1 MLSCV
6 GKACL
11 SRYASCKKLAVSMV
25 TIVGVT
31 DLCWELISAPG
42 SSKIGHSLLAALVCC
57 RLWLCGWLLCQGELP
72 ALSAGG
78 AGQPVSLLGH
88 VHAVS
93 SRFQIIFSFFRHP
106 SVRTPQ
112 GRSFSNVLWPNE
124 KERRWI
130 TILHILFMLKGFYN
144 TINY

>member
-88 VHAVS
+88 VHTVS
-93 SRFQIIFSFFRHP
+93 SRFLNKFFLFSKSFRENSSGKIF
-106 SVRTPQ
+106 
-112 GRSFSNVLWPNE
+112 
-124 KERRWI
+124 
-130 TILHILFMLKGFYN
+130 LKCLVAQ
-144 TINY
+144 